1 MSPRLPRLR
10 RALFRPWP
18 AALLVGLLAALL
30 FGALGLW
37 LANRQAQQ
45 AESERLQA
53 QGQRFLQRIEQVFG
67 QLGDA
72 LDELEQQPLRGCDLA
87 MVETLR
93 RVVFQHRFVYE
104 AAFIGGDQRCSSS
117 PRRSSLGPERPPDIE
132 GRRQRYWLNT
142 STQPDD
148 DLAALVVGRGYFRLS
163 TSRGHLA
170 DMVELPAGGSLL
182 IVARASDRAL
192 PVLGAAQ
199 DWPPAGGWPA
209 DEPLLLSA
217 RQLIYRMPTRSP
229 DFDLVLFADRSAL
242 QQRLRQGLLGW
253 LPVAVLLALL
263 AAVLTFYQVRYR
275 QSLGGSLPA
284 ALRRRALRVRY
295 QPIFDLASRR
305 CVGAEALV
313 RWRRADGKLLG
324 PDHFIPMAESSGQ
337 IREITDYVLEQV
349 LSQLGDFLRAHPGLY
364 VSINLAA
371 CDVAEPRIGELASRL
386 LLQYRVGAGQIAFE
400 VTESGLAD
408 IQAAKGVLAQLRENG
423 HRVLID
429 DFGTGYSSLAYLQ
442 ELPADVLKID
452 KSFVDALGHDAASSG
467 VAPHIIR
474 MAHEL
479 SLKVVAEGI
488 EHEAQALF
496 LAEQGAHCGQGWL
509 FAKPLTARQ
518 FRHLVER
525 QRGA

>member
-1 MSPRLPRLR
+1 MSPSLR
-10 RALFRPWP
+10 RLIFRPWP
-18 AALLVGLLAALL
+18 AALLVGCLGLAL
-30 FGALGLW
+30 FGAAGLW
-37 LANRQAQQ
+37 LANRQAEQ
-45 AESERLQA
+45 AEAERLQT
-53 QGQRFLQRIEQVFG
+53 QGQRFLERIEQIFG
-67 QLGDA
+67 QLGRA
-72 LDELEQQPLRGCDLA
+72 LDELEQQPLRGCDMA

-117 PRRSSLGPERPPDIE
+117 PRRSSFGPERPADLE
-132 GRRQRYWLNT
+132 GERQRYWLNT
-142 STQPDD
+142 TAQPDD

-170 DMVELPAGGSLL
+170 DMVELPPGGSLL
-182 IVARASDRAL
+182 IVPRGGGAAL
-192 PVLGAAQ
+192 PVLGTPQ
-199 DWPPAGGWPA
+199 TWPPAAGWPQ
-209 DEPLLLSA
+209 EQTLLVTPG
-217 RQLIYRMPTRSP
+217 QLVYRMPTASA
-229 DFDLVLFADRSAL
+229 DFDLVLFADRSLL
-242 QQRLRQGLLGW
+242 QQRLRQGLAGW

-263 AAVLTFYQVRYR
+263 AAGGTYHLVSYR
-275 QSLGGSLPA
+275 QSLGGSLTS

-295 QPIFDLASRR
+295 QPIYDLGSRR

-337 IREITDYVLEQV
+337 IREITDYMLEQV
-349 LSQLGDFLRAHPGLY
+349 MAQLGALLREQPGLY
-364 VSINLAA
+364 ISINLAA
-371 CDVAEPRIGELASRL
+371 CDVAEPRISALTSRL
-386 LLQYRVGAGQIAFE
+386 LLQYQVRAAQIAFE

-408 IQAAKGVLAQLRENG
+408 IQAAKGVLAQLRESG

-467 VAPHIIR
+467 VAPHIIQ
-474 MAHEL
+474 MAAALH
-479 SLKVVAEGI
+479 LKVVAEGI

-496 LAEQGAHCGQGWL
+496 LAAQGAECGQGWL

-518 FRHLVER
+518 FRRLLER
-525 QRGA
+525 QAA

>member
-1 MSPRLPRLR
+1 MPPPRLPRLR

-18 AALLVGLLAALL
+18 AALLASLLGALL
-30 FGALGLW
+30 FGASGLW
-37 LANRQAQQ
+37 LANLQAQR
-45 AESERLQA
+45 AEAERLQA
-53 QGQRFLQRIEQVFG
+53 QGQRFLQRLEQVFG
-67 QLGDA
+67 QLGEA
-72 LDELEQQPLRGCDLA
+72 LDQLEQQPLRGCDLA

-104 AAFIGGDQRCSSS
+104 AAFIGGNQRCSSS
-117 PRRSSLGPERPPDIE
+117 PRRSSLGPERPADLQ
-132 GRRQRYWLNT
+132 GKRQRYWLNT
-142 STQPDD
+142 SAQPDD

-163 TSRGHLA
+163 TSRGHLL
-170 DMVELPAGGSLL
+170 DMVELPPGGSLL
-182 IVARASDRAL
+182 IEPRGAGQAL
-192 PVLGAAQ
+192 PVLGLPPTWPLAA
-199 DWPPAGGWPA
+199 DWPQHQA
-209 DEPLLLSA
+209 LLLTEERLA
-217 RQLIYRMPTRSP
+217 YRMPTRSP
-229 DFDLVLFADRSAL
+229 DFDLVLVADRSAL
-242 QQRLRQGLLGW
+242 RQRLREGLWGW
-253 LPVAVLLALL
+253 LPAALLLALL
-263 AAVLTFYQVRYR
+263 GGAIAYHQVSYR
-275 QSLGGSLPA
+275 LSLGGSLPA

-313 RWRRADGKLLG
+313 RWRRADGRLLG

-349 LSQLGDFLRAHPGLY
+349 LVQLGDFLREHPQLY

-371 CDVAEPRIGELASRL
+371 CDVAEPRIGALAARL
-386 LLQYRVGAGQIAFE
+386 LLQYRVTAGQIAFE
-400 VTESGLAD
+400 VTETGLTD
-408 IQAAKGVLAQLRENG
+408 VQAAKGVLAQLRATG
-423 HRVLID
+423 HRILID

-452 KSFVDALGHDAASSG
+452 KSFVDALGQDAASSG

-479 SLKVVAEGI
+479 QLKVVAEGI

-496 LAEQGAHCGQGWL
+496 LAERGAQCGQGWL

-518 FRHLVER
+518 LRQLVGR
-525 QRGA
+525 QA

>member
-1 MSPRLPRLR
+1 MPTRLPRLR
-10 RALFRPWP
+10 RALFQPWP

-30 FGALGLW
+30 FGAGGLW

-45 AESERLQA
+45 AEAERLQI
-53 QGQRFLQRIEQVFG
+53 QGQRFLERIEQVFG
-67 QLGDA
+67 QLRKA
-72 LDELEQQPLRGCDLA
+72 LDELEQQPLRGCDIA

-117 PRRSSLGPERPPDIE
+117 PRRTSLGPERPADLE
-132 GRRQRYWLNT
+132 GKRQRYWLNT
-142 STQPDD
+142 SAQADD

-163 TSRGHLA
+163 TARGHLA
-170 DMVELPAGGSLL
+170 DMVDLPAGGSLL
-182 IVARASDRAL
+182 IAPHGSASAF
-192 PVLGAAQ
+192 PVLGPPQPWPPPA
-199 DWPPAGGWPA
+199 DWPAEQA
-209 DEPLLLSA
+209 LLLTPS
-217 RQLIYRMPTRSP
+217 QLIYRMPTRSP
-229 DFDLVLFADRSAL
+229 DFDLVLFADRSGL
-242 QQRLRQGLLGW
+242 QQRLRQGLWSW
-253 LPVAVLLALL
+253 LPAALLLALL
-263 AAVLTFYQVRYR
+263 VALWTFFLVRQR
-275 QSLGGSLPA
+275 LSIGGSLPE

-295 QPIFDLASRR
+295 QPIYDLGTRR
-305 CVGAEALV
+305 CVGAEALL

-337 IREITDYVLEQV
+337 IRDITDYVLEQV
-349 LSQLGDFLRAHPGLY
+349 LVQLGDFLREHPGLY

-371 CDVAEPRIGELASRL
+371 CDVAEPRIGALATRL

-400 VTESGLAD
+400 VTETGLTD
-408 IQAAKGVLAQLRENG
+408 VQAAKVVLAQLRESG
-423 HRVLID
+423 HRILID

-467 VAPHIIR
+467 VAPHIIH
-474 MAHEL
+474 MAREL
-479 SLKVVAEGI
+479 RLKVVAEGI

-496 LAEQGAHCGQGWL
+496 LAEQGAQCGQGWL

-518 FRHLVER
+518 FRQLVGR
-525 QRGA
+525 QT